1 MEIIRVLTDSGQP
14 IFLTEEDGRY
24 IPLPDDFWRRK
35 IPNYRYFT
43 ENGRQKQQKKLLKTA
58 DVKTVCAEADQPPA
72 WRKIHNDDGKHPP
85 TATDC
90 RQGVEALMSLLDV
103 FPTPK
108 AGAMLLATLLMGLR
122 AADLKQC
129 EPSLRPCVAFRGPP
143 QLEQVMKRLIKSILP
158 RKRWK
163 DKRFFFRRKRM
174 VDLNK
179 PLSLVDISRVKI
191 RVDKL
196 KSIWL
201 PLPPKNTALLV
212 LHGRDT
218 AWGKFSDDLS
228 QTGLVFVNSALSANS
243 WGAASVP
250 TYTVSAWDDDLLE
263 NIIAKA
269 PQAAWMLGWWWGT
282 SGNDWAQDVIRR
294 AHVQLGNPGGRF
306 HTFAYEPKAL
316 CRAVAYQVLLDFV
329 ALTGDRQWLPPDRA
343 NAYRQ
348 RLQDIFDPAPP
359 PLPMAPRRAE
369 DAGVYL
375 EKLSGLV
382 ENNPDL
388 IIPPEQPYVRP
399 QRGKIAAAWRCIS
412 GEEYLVMEEK
422 VWMMWYAKAVK
433 ADNTID
439 AAFLQKPRWELEL
452 QKVLGTAGVIKTPNT
467 GYRYRYDLL
476 ANGTRDSTY
485 VVATPARLL
494 QETGQKAGQNA
505 PPPAKPFAGV
515 LAGNDEENTNDLC
528 VKGGQQWWKMKNT
541 RMIQLK

>member
-1 MEIIRVLTDSGQP
+1 MKIIRVLTDPGQP

-35 IPNYRYFT
+35 IPNYRYFA

-90 RQGVEALMSLLDV
+90 RQGVETLMSLLDV
-103 FPTPK
+103 FPTPE

-143 QLEQVMKRLIKSILP
+143 QLEPTMRRLFKHILP
-158 RKRWK
+158 RKQWD
-163 DKRFFFRRKRM
+163 DKRFSIRRERV
-174 VDLNK
+174 VDLNDAV
-179 PLSLVDISRVKI
+179 SLVDISRIKI
-191 RVDKL
+191 RVNKL

-201 PLPPKNTALLV
+201 PLPSENTALLV
-212 LHGRDT
+212 LRGRDT
-218 AWGKFSDDLS
+218 TWGKFSDDLS
-228 QTGLVFVNSALSANS
+228 RTGVVFVNSCLSANG

-263 NIIAKA
+263 KIIAPA
-269 PQAAWMLGWWWGT
+269 PRAAWLLGWWWGT
-282 SGNDWAQDVIRR
+282 SRNDWAQDVIHR
-294 AHVQLGNPGGRF
+294 AHNQLGNPGGRF
-306 HTFAYEPKAL
+306 RIFAYESKAL

-359 PLPMAPRRAE
+359 PPPAAPRRAE
-369 DAGVYL
+369 DASVYL
-375 EKLSGLV
+375 EKAKA
-382 ENNPDL
+382 L
-388 IIPPEQPYVRP
+388 IIDHPDQIVPLGKPYAHP
-399 QRGKIAAAWRCIS
+399 QHGKFAAAWRQIG
-412 GEEYLVMEEK
+412 GEEYLVMEES
-422 VWMMWYAKAVK
+422 VWAAWYAKAVK

-452 QKVLGTAGVIKTPNT
+452 QKVLGTAGVIKAPAA

-485 VVATPARLL
+485 VVAIPARLL

-505 PPPAKPFAGV
+505 PPPAKPIAGA
-515 LAGNDEENTNDLC
+515 LARDNEKNTNDLRG
-528 VKGGQQWWKMKNT
+528 KGGE
-541 RMIQLK
+541 

>member
-72 WRKIHNDDGKHPP
+72 WRKIHNDDGKHAP
-85 TATDC
+85 TETDC
-90 RQGVEALMSLLDV
+90 CQGAEALLSLLDV
-103 FPTPK
+103 FPDVEV
-108 AGAMLLATLLMGLR
+108 GAMLLATLLMGLC

-158 RKRWK
+158 RKQWEG
-163 DKRFFFRRKRM
+163 KRLSVRRKRM

-201 PLPPKNTALLV
+201 PLPPEDTMLLV

-218 AWGKFSDDLS
+218 TWGKFGDDLS
-228 QTGLVFVNSALSANS
+228 RTGVVFVNSTLSANG

-250 TYTVSAWDDDLLE
+250 TYSLTAWDDDLLE
-263 NIIAKA
+263 KVIAKS
-269 PQAAWMLGWWWGT
+269 PQAAWLLGWWWGT
-282 SGNDWAQDVIRR
+282 SRDDWAQDVIRR

-306 HTFAYEPKAL
+306 RTFAYEPKAL
-316 CRAVAYQVLLDFV
+316 CRAVAYQALLDFV
-329 ALTGDRQWLPPDRA
+329 ALTGDRQWLPPDKTDT
-343 NAYRQ
+343 YRQ
-348 RLQDIFDPAPP
+348 RLQDIFDPTPP
-359 PLPMAPRRAE
+359 SPPTTPRRAE
-369 DAGVYL
+369 DADVFL
-375 EKLSGLV
+375 EKLKLLIDH
-382 ENNPDL
+382 PDQIVPL
-388 IIPPEQPYVRP
+388 GKPYARP
-399 QRGKIAAAWRCIS
+399 QRGKVAATWRQIG

-422 VWMMWYAKAVK
+422 VWMTWYAKAVK
-433 ADNTID
+433 ADSTID
-439 AAFLQKPRWELEL
+439 ASFLQNDRWAAEL
-452 QKVLGTAGVIKTPNT
+452 QKLLGQAGVIKMPAS

-476 ANGTRDSTY
+476 GNGTRDSTY
-485 VVATPARLL
+485 VVAIPARLL

-505 PPPAKPFAGV
+505 SPPAKPIARA
-515 LAGNDEENTNDLC
+515 LAGNNAKNTNDLRE
-528 VKGGQQWWKMKNT
+528 KGGE
-541 RMIQLK
+541 

>member
-14 IFLTEEDGRY
+14 IFLIEEDSRY

-35 IPNYRYFT
+35 IPNYRYLT
-43 ENGRQKQQKKLLKTA
+43 ENGRQKQQKKSLKTA
-58 DVKTVCAEADQPPA
+58 DVKTACAEADQPPA

-90 RQGVEALMSLLDV
+90 RQGVETLMSLLDV
-103 FPTPK
+103 FPDPE

-143 QLEQVMKRLIKSILP
+143 QLEPTMRRLFKHILP
-158 RKRWK
+158 RKQWD
-163 DKRFFFRRKRM
+163 DKRFSIRRERV
-174 VDLNK
+174 VDLNDAV
-179 PLSLVDISRVKI
+179 SLVDISRVKI
-191 RVDKL
+191 RVEKL
-196 KSIWL
+196 KSVWL
-201 PLPPKNTALLV
+201 PLPPENTALLV
-212 LHGRDT
+212 LHGRDGV
-218 AWGKFSDDLS
+218 WGRLGDDLS
-228 QTGLVFVNSALSANS
+228 RVGLVLVNSVLSANG

-250 TYTVSAWDDDLLE
+250 TYSLTAWDDDLLE
-263 NIIAKA
+263 KVIAKS

-282 SGNDWAQDVIRR
+282 SRDDWAQDVIRR
-294 AHVQLGNPGGRF
+294 AHDQLGNPGGRF
-306 HTFAYEPKAL
+306 RTFAYESKAL

-329 ALTGDRQWLPPDRA
+329 ALAGDRQWLPLDRA

-359 PLPMAPRRAE
+359 PPPTAPRRAE
-369 DAGVYL
+369 DAGVHL

-399 QRGKIAAAWRCIS
+399 RRGKIAAAWRCIS

-422 VWMMWYAKAVK
+422 VWMMWYAKAAK
-433 ADNTID
+433 ADSTVD

-452 QKVLGTAGVIKTPNT
+452 QKLLGQAGVIKVPAT

-476 ANGTRDSTY
+476 ANGTRDTTY

-494 QETGQKAGQNA
+494 QETGQEAGQNV
-505 PPPAKPFAGV
+505 PPPAKPIAGS
-515 LAGNDEENTNDLC
+515 LARNNKNYTNNLYA
-528 VKGGQQWWKMKNT
+528 KGGE
-541 RMIQLK
+541 

>member
-43 ENGRQKQQKKLLKTA
+43 ENGRQKQQKKLLKTV
-58 DVKTVCAEADQPPA
+58 DVKSIRVSTDFPPA
-72 WRKIHNDDGKHPP
+72 RKKIRSDNDKRPP
-85 TATDC
+85 TTTDC
-90 RQGVEALMSLLDV
+90 RQGVAALMSLLDV
-103 FPTPK
+103 FPDLEV
-108 AGAMLLATLLMGLR
+108 GAMLLATVLLGLR
-122 AADLKQC
+122 AADLKQY

-143 QLEQVMKRLIKSILP
+143 QLEPALKSLFRHILP
-158 RKRWK
+158 RKQWEG
-163 DKRFFFRRKRM
+163 KRLSVRRKRM

-201 PLPPKNTALLV
+201 PLPPEDTMLLV

-218 AWGKFSDDLS
+218 TWGKFGDDLS
-228 QTGLVFVNSALSANS
+228 RTGVVFVNSTLSANG

-250 TYTVSAWDDDLLE
+250 TYSLTAWDDDLLE
-263 NIIAKA
+263 KVIAKS
-269 PQAAWMLGWWWGT
+269 PQAAWLLGWWWGT
-282 SGNDWAQDVIRR
+282 SRDDWAQDVIRR

-306 HTFAYEPKAL
+306 RTFAYEPKAL

-329 ALTGDRQWLPPDRA
+329 ALAGDRQWLPPDRA

-452 QKVLGTAGVIKTPNT
+452 QKVLGTAGVIKAPAA

-476 ANGTRDSTY
+476 TNGTRDSTY
-485 VVATPARLL
+485 VVAIPARLL

-505 PPPAKPFAGV
+505 PPPAKPIAGA
-515 LAGNDEENTNDLC
+515 LARDNEENTNDLC
-528 VKGGQQWWKMKNT
+528 GKGGE
-541 RMIQLK
+541 

>member
-58 DVKTVCAEADQPPA
+58 DAKTVCAEADQPPA

-103 FPTPK
+103 FPTPE

-143 QLEQVMKRLIKSILP
+143 QLEPTMRRLFKHILP
-158 RKRWK
+158 RKQWD
-163 DKRFFFRRKRM
+163 DKRFSIRRERV
-174 VDLNK
+174 VDLNDAV
-179 PLSLVDISRVKI
+179 SLVDISRVKI

-196 KSIWL
+196 KSVWL
-201 PLPPKNTALLV
+201 PLPPEDAVLLV

-218 AWGKFSDDLS
+218 TWGKLSDDLS
-228 QTGLVFVNSALSANS
+228 QVGVVFANSSLSANS

-269 PQAAWMLGWWWGT
+269 PRAAWLLGWWWGT
-282 SGNDWAQDVIRR
+282 SRDDWVQDVIRR
-294 AHVQLGNPGGRF
+294 AHDQLGNPGGRF
-306 HTFAYEPKAL
+306 RTFAYESKAL
-316 CRAVAYQVLLDFV
+316 CRAVAYQALLDFV
-329 ALTGDRQWLPPDRA
+329 ALTGDRQWLPPDVA
-343 NAYRQ
+343 DGYRQ
-348 RLQDIFDPAPP
+348 RLRDIFDPVLLPP
-359 PLPMAPRRAE
+359 PTAPRRAE
-369 DAGVYL
+369 DADVFL
-375 EKLSGLV
+375 EKLKLLIDH
-382 ENNPDL
+382 PDQIVPL
-388 IIPPEQPYVRP
+388 GKPYARP
-399 QRGKIAAAWRCIS
+399 QRGKVAAAWRQIG
-412 GEEYLVMEEK
+412 GEEYLVMEES
-422 VWMMWYAKAVK
+422 VWAVWYAKAVK

-439 AAFLQKPRWELEL
+439 AAFLQKPKWELEL
-452 QKVLGTAGVIKTPNT
+452 QKALGKAGVIKMPTT

-476 ANGTRDSTY
+476 ANGTRDTTY

-494 QETGQKAGQNA
+494 QETGQKAGQST
-505 PPPAKPFAGV
+505 PPPARPFARALVGD
-515 LAGNDEENTNDLC
+515 NEENTNDLC
-528 VKGGQQWWKMKNT
+528 GKGGE
-541 RMIQLK
+541 

>member
-1 MEIIRVLTDSGQP
+1 MKIIRVLTDSGQP
-14 IFLTEEDGRY
+14 IFITEEDGRY

-72 WRKIHNDDGKHPP
+72 WRKIHNDDGKRPP
-85 TATDC
+85 TTTDC
-90 RQGVEALMSLLDV
+90 RQGVAALMSLLDV
-103 FPTPK
+103 FPDPEV
-108 AGAMLLATLLMGLR
+108 GAMLLATVLMGLR

-129 EPSLRPCVAFRGPP
+129 EPALRPCVAFRGPP
-143 QLEQVMKRLIKSILP
+143 QLEQVMKRLFKSILP

-163 DKRFFFRRKRM
+163 GKCFSFRRKRK
-174 VDLNK
+174 VDLNDA
-179 PLSLVDISRVKI
+179 LSLVDISRVKI

-201 PLPPKNTALLV
+201 PLPPKDTALLV

-218 AWGKFSDDLS
+218 TWGKFSDDLS
-228 QTGLVFVNSALSANS
+228 RTGVVFVNSTLSANG

-250 TYTVSAWDDDLLE
+250 TYSLTAWDDDLLE
-263 NIIAKA
+263 KVIAKS
-269 PQAAWMLGWWWGT
+269 PQAAWLLGWWWGT
-282 SGNDWAQDVIRR
+282 SRDDWAQDVIRR

-306 HTFAYEPKAL
+306 RTFAYEPKAL
-316 CRAVAYQVLLDFV
+316 CRAVAYQALLDFV

-348 RLQDIFDPAPP
+348 RLQDIFDPAPLP
-359 PLPMAPRRAE
+359 PSTAPRRAE

-375 EKLSGLV
+375 EVLRKFAT
-382 ENNPDL
+382 ERAEL
-388 IIPPEQPYVRP
+388 IAPLEQPYVRP
-399 QRGKIAAAWRCIS
+399 RRGKIAAAWRCIG
-412 GEEYLVMEEK
+412 GEEYLVMEES
-422 VWMMWYAKAVK
+422 VWAAWYAKAVK
-433 ADNTID
+433 ADHIID
-439 AAFLQKPRWELEL
+439 DAFLQRDRWASEL
-452 QKVLGTAGVIKTPNT
+452 QKLLGQAGVIKMPTT

-476 ANGTRDSTY
+476 ANGTRDTTY

-505 PPPAKPFAGV
+505 PPPAKPIAGA
-515 LAGNDEENTNDLC
+515 LARDNGENTNDLC
-528 VKGGQQWWKMKNT
+528 GKGGE
-541 RMIQLK
+541 

>member
-1 MEIIRVLTDSGQP
+1 MKIIRVLTDSGQP
-14 IFLTEEDGRY
+14 IFITEEDGRY

-72 WRKIHNDDGKHPP
+72 WRKIHNDDGKRPP
-85 TATDC
+85 TTTDC

-103 FPTPK
+103 FPTPE
-108 AGAMLLATLLMGLR
+108 AGAMLLATVLMGLR

-129 EPSLRPCVAFRGPP
+129 EPALRPCVAFRGPP
-143 QLEQVMKRLIKSILP
+143 QLEQVMKRLFKSILP

-163 DKRFFFRRKRM
+163 GKCFFFRRKRK
-174 VDLNK
+174 VDLNDA
-179 PLSLVDISRVKI
+179 LSLVDISRVKI

-201 PLPPKNTALLV
+201 PLPPKDTALLV

-218 AWGKFSDDLS
+218 TWGKFSDDLS
-228 QTGLVFVNSALSANS
+228 RTGVVFVNSALSANG

-250 TYTVSAWDDDLLE
+250 TYSLTAWDDDLLE
-263 NIIAKA
+263 KVIAKS
-269 PQAAWMLGWWWGT
+269 PQAAWLLGWWWGT
-282 SGNDWAQDVIRR
+282 SRDDWAQDVIRR

-306 HTFAYEPKAL
+306 RTFAYEPKAL

-329 ALTGDRQWLPPDRA
+329 ALTGDRQWLLPDKA

-359 PLPMAPRRAE
+359 PPPAAPRRAE
-369 DAGVYL
+369 DASVYL
-375 EKLSGLV
+375 EVLRKFAT
-382 ENNPDL
+382 ERAEL
-388 IIPPEQPYVRP
+388 IAPLEQPYVRP
-399 QRGKIAAAWRCIS
+399 RRGKIAAAWRCIG
-412 GEEYLVMEEK
+412 GEEYLVMEES
-422 VWMMWYAKAVK
+422 VWAAWYAKAVR

-452 QKVLGTAGVIKTPNT
+452 QKVLGTAGVIKAPAA

-485 VVATPARLL
+485 VVAIPARLL

-505 PPPAKPFAGV
+505 PPPAKPIARV
-515 LAGNDEENTNDLC
+515 LARNDGENTNNLC
-528 VKGGQQWWKMKNT
+528 VKGGE
-541 RMIQLK
+541 